1 MLNNINKSYE
11 IEAGIIIIKINKSF
25 YNYYLN
31 HLCNLLKTQKYQF

>member
-11 IEAGIIIIKINKSF
+11 IKAGIIMIKINKSF

-31 HLCNLLKTQKYQF
+31 DLCNLLETQKYQF